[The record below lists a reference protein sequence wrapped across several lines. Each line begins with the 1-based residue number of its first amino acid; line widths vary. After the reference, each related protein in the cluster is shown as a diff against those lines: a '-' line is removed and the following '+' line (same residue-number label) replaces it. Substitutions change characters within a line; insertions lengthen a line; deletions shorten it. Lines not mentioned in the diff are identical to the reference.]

1 MEYPNHF
8 QFCLL
13 PYMVNK
19 KVYKNVHIHV
29 TTSFNIVTTDKNT
42 NHNGKSMPH
51 DDKYTIPHLIMLLQ

>member
-1 MEYPNHF
+1 MEYRNRF
-8 QFCLL
+8 RFCLL

-42 NHNGKSMPH
+42 YHNGKSMPH
-51 DDKYTIPHLIMLLQ
+51 DDKYTIPH